1 MTKPAQPVGP
11 AVDTNPASLPGPV
24 TLTGCFGAV
33 VRLDAAR
40 AAAPLWRV
48 FGGHDEIWTYI
59 SGHGPFADEKAFT
72 TWLEGRETQRDPYYY
87 TVHDSDGR
95 ILGLLALMHIRPA
108 MRLLEI
114 GSIVYSADLQRTPL
128 GTETQYLLARYA
140 FETLGYRRYEW
151 KCDSFNAPSRRAAL
165 RYGFVFE
172 GIFRQHMIAKG
183 RSRDTAYFSMLD
195 GEWPERKR
203 NFERWLHGDNFD
215 RNGRQK
221 ISLTALN
228 DAKPNDA
235 TGFSGSTAGAVIPA
249 MAISTT
255 TMTTSTMSAGEPHPV
270 TGQPIGLP
278 VDPTPAPRPGA
289 VTLKG
294 RYGRLEKLRPDH
306 WADLWD
312 AFGGHDEVWT
322 YISTDG
328 PFSEASEFAAFIGQ
342 RAAAEDPYAY
352 AIVDADDRAVG
363 YVTLLRINP
372 QMRVIEVGH
381 VLYSPRLQ
389 RTVLGTE
396 TQYLLA
402 RYVFETLGY
411 RRYEWKCNALN
422 APSRRA
428 ALRYG
433 FIYEGTFRQYMI
445 AKGRNRDDAWFSML
459 DSEWPARKRNF
470 ERWLEPGNF
479 DEKGA
484 QKISLAALNAA
495 AE

>member
-1 MTKPAQPVGP
+1 MTEPVQPVGP
-11 AVDTNPASLPGPV
+11 AVDTTPASPPGPV
-24 TLTGCFGAV
+24 TLTGRFGAV

-59 SGHGPFADEKAFT
+59 SGHGPFADETAFT
-72 TWLEGRETQRDPYYY
+72 AWLDGRETQSDPYYY
-87 TVHDSDGR
+87 TVHDLDGR
-95 ILGLLALMHIRPA
+95 ALGLLALMHIRPA
-108 MRLLEI
+108 MRVVEI
-114 GSIVYSADLQRTPL
+114 GSIIYSAELRRTPL
-128 GTETQYLLARYA
+128 GTEAQYLLARYA
-140 FETLGYRRYEW
+140 FERLRYRRYEW
-151 KCDSFNAPSRRAAL
+151 KCDSLNASSRRAAL
-165 RYGFVFE
+165 RCGFVFE
-172 GIFRQHMIAKG
+172 GVFRHHMITKG
-183 RSRDTAYFSMLD
+183 HSRDTAYFSMLD

-203 NFERWLHGDNFD
+203 NFERWLHVDNFD

-221 ISLTALN
+221 ISLAALN
-228 DAKPNDA
+228 DTKRDGVAGFSEA
-235 TGFSGSTAGAVIPA
+235 TGGAAIPA
-249 MAISTT
+249 ARISTR
-255 TMTTSTMSAGEPHPV
+255 SASEPHPV

-278 VDPTPAPRPGA
+278 VDPKPAPRPGP

-294 RYGRLEKLRPDH
+294 RYGRLEKLRPNH
-306 WADLWD
+306 WSDLWD
-312 AFGGHDEVWT
+312 AFAGHDQVWT

-328 PFSEASEFAAFIGQ
+328 PFSETSEFATFIGQ

-352 AIVDADDRAVG
+352 AIVDAGDRAVG

-389 RTVLGTE
+389 RTPLGTE

-411 RRYEWKCNALN
+411 RRYEWKCNSLN

-433 FIYEGTFRQYMI
+433 FAYEGTFRQHMI

-459 DSEWPARKRNF
+459 EGEWPARKHNF

-479 DEKGA
+479 DEKGT
-484 QKISLAALNAA
+484 QKISLAALNAM